1 MKYITI
7 FLFLGLATQSIAQVS
22 QPNRL
27 EIELKNYEQKFLVV
41 SAEERGLILTRQ
53 VQNTETRRE
62 NKYEVYHIDTAF
74 NIEYH
79 DFLFVETK
87 FTLKGYDVF
96 DEQFYMLFE
105 YMGSRPEFYLVR
117 MNLIDYS
124 INTFQFESQLPLALT
139 EFEIIENTIVL
150 GGFVNSRPTVVTYFF
165 GENKPKVLPGFY
177 NNKSELLQIEMEDDK
192 GVFHTISAFK
202 TDRGRK
208 ALNLKTFDT
217 NGNTVKDI
225 NIDPT
230 DDYSLL
236 YGRATS
242 LKGEALLVTG
252 TYTKKRLDMS
262 RGLFIARVNPNGEYV
277 INYYNFADLKNF
289 FNYMKAKREKRVR
302 ERIERRKIKGKKN
315 KFNYRL
321 LVHDIVER
329 NGRFI
334 MVGEAYYPKY
344 SYNSFY
350 AGSFSYGNPY
360 NNNYCQIFDGY
371 KYTHAVVIGFDRR
384 GRLMWDNSFEVNDV
398 VSWTLD
404 QYVHVSHKKD
414 KTALLYLYDNEI
426 RTKII
431 EKDDVVEGKSFDELK
446 LSFDYDEVKNDS
458 GREYGGLEDWYDNT
472 FYAYGVQNLSNKRD
486 RGVKLNRE
494 VFFINKIIYE

>member
-202 TDRGRK
+202 TDRG
-208 ALNLKTFDT
+208 
-217 NGNTVKDI
+217 
-225 NIDPT
+225 
-230 DDYSLL
+230 
-236 YGRATS
+236 
-242 LKGEALLVTG
+242 
-252 TYTKKRLDMS
+252 
-262 RGLFIARVNPNGEYV
+262 
-277 INYYNFADLKNF
+277 
-289 FNYMKAKREKRVR
+289 
-302 ERIERRKIKGKKN
+302 
-315 KFNYRL
+315 
-321 LVHDIVER
+321 
-329 NGRFI
+329 
-334 MVGEAYYPKY
+334 
-344 SYNSFY
+344 
-350 AGSFSYGNPY
+350 
-360 NNNYCQIFDGY
+360 QIQ
-371 KYTHAVVIGFDRR
+371 
-384 GRLMWDNSFEVNDV
+384 L
-398 VSWTLD
+398 
-404 QYVHVSHKKD
+404 
-414 KTALLYLYDNEI
+414 
-426 RTKII
+426 
-431 EKDDVVEGKSFDELK
+431 
-446 LSFDYDEVKNDS
+446 
-458 GREYGGLEDWYDNT
+458 
-472 FYAYGVQNLSNKRD
+472 
-486 RGVKLNRE
+486 
-494 VFFINKIIYE
+494 